1 MEQRTLR
8 LGDMVDDYCPR
19 ERRITNHAIV
29 ALVGDEIRQTRCT
42 TCDGEHVY
50 KQGRAPSRLSRAK
63 DGASD
68 AAGGQL
74 VPRAAAASAD
84 STARDS
90 QGKGDAAG
98 GQTPADPQAPGSPA
112 GPPGEAGDDQRAA
125 DGWLANRPLIR
136 ATLPRIEGVVPTPR
150 PIPEFTMHQRSAYP
164 ARPFRHGQGRPGG
177 SGQSPSGF
185 GSGGFGSD
193 RNGNHGNPGNG
204 QGRPGP
210 GAGRSRR
217 RRGGRHKPPG

>member
-19 ERRITNHAIV
+19 ERRITNHAVV

-50 KQGRAPSRLSRAK
+50 KQGRAPSRLRSSK

-74 VPRAAAASAD
+74 VPRAAARANQPPD
-84 STARDS
+84 TAN
-90 QGKGDAAG
+90 GNGDAA
-98 GQTPADPQAPGSPA
+98 QERTPSDSP
-112 GPPGEAGDDQRAA
+112 PPGDAAASPNDAGDEARGV
-125 DGWLANRPLIR
+125 DGWLAHRPLIR
-136 ATLPRIEGVVPTPR
+136 ASLPRIEGEPPTPR
-150 PIPEFTMHQRSAYP
+150 PIPVFTMHQRAAYG

-177 SGQSPSGF
+177 GGQPPNGF
-185 GSGGFGSD
+185 GGGFGGD

-204 QGRPGP
+204 QGQPGP
-210 GAGRSRR
+210 GGGRPRR
-217 RRGGRHKPPG
+217 RRGGRHKPPR